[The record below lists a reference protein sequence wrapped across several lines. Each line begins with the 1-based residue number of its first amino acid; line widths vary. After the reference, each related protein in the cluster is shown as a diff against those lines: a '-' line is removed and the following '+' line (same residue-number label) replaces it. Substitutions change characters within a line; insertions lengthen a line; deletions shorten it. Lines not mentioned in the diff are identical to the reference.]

1 MKRFVLY
8 LAIVALFF
16 CVAFAPQPT
25 TAQDNTNKAFKY
37 YTDAVKLLTIYGDTT
52 SAHHLST
59 KALAEEWIATT
70 EQHKSDAK
78 WNYYVLLTAIYTA
91 GRVQG
96 MREVRSK
103 NKHIEQLP

>member
-1 MKRFVLY
+1 MKDAAQLVTTEE
-8 LAIVALFF
+8 LAKIMKYV
-16 CVAFAPQPT
+16 
-25 TAQDNTNKAFKY
+25 TARE
-37 YTDAVKLLTIYGDTT
+37 IIE
-52 SAHHLST
+52 T